1 VGKGGGTANYT
12 VTITPSGGFNS
23 PVTLSISGLPSGA
36 TGSFNPNPATTTS
49 ALTVNVP
56 SSVRKGTY
64 TFTVTGT
71 GGTPTLTRTATAK
84 LVKRPNP

>member
-1 VGKGGGTANYT
+1 MGKGGGTANYT
-12 VTITPSGGFNS
+12 VTINRSNGFNS
-23 PVTLSISGLPSGA
+23 PVTLSISGLPAGA
-36 TGSFNPNPATTTS
+36 TGSFNPNPATSTS
-49 ALTVNVP
+49 ALTVTVP

-71 GGTPTLTRTATAK
+71 GGSPTLTRTATAK